1 LPIDLTNKQ
10 SVGQP
15 LFVQVNLNAASTTVQ
30 VTRTQNPSASA
41 PRRVQAQSDSEVRYA
56 ISIAANGKLA
66 DRLYIQTA
74 EEKEDEY
81 IIGKDMSKMSVS
93 SRVAQIW
100 VNRYDSKLCLNTAV
114 LDRDKASYPLG
125 IYAPQAGEYKIFA
138 PADIE
143 TNDNI

>member
-1 LPIDLTNKQ
+1 
-10 SVGQP
+10 
-15 LFVQVNLNAASTTVQ
+15 
-30 VTRTQNPSASA
+30 
-41 PRRVQAQSDSEVRYA
+41 
-56 ISIAANGKLA
+56 
-66 DRLYIQTA
+66 
-74 EEKEDEY
+74 
-81 IIGKDMSKMSVS
+81 MSVS

-143 TNDNI
+143 TNDNIYLTLDGRVIWNLTMSPYYASLEQGTTNRYGLRLVHNNVPAVSTDVENLKDGTYPAAQKIIIEDMVYILRGENLYSIDGQLVK